1 MAQDE
6 AVATQKT
13 GNTASPSKV
22 IISDLVVALFPKY
35 DSVVLT
41 TYPIC

>member
-22 IISDLVVALFPKY
+22 IFSDLVVALFPKC
-35 DSVVLT
+35 DFSKSVVLT
-41 TYPIC
+41 A

>member
-6 AVATQKT
+6 AVAQKT
-13 GNTASPSKV
+13 GNKASPSKV
-22 IISDLVVALFPKY
+22 IISDLVVALFPNY

-41 TYPIC
+41 A